1 MSKLNTRAKVI
12 FTLEKIQQGQS
23 LASLLDPLLQD
34 VGDKDKGFVHELLL
48 GTLRQWWALSRIG
61 ESLIEKEVTDK
72 GVWAGLNV
80 GLYQLLYMDT
90 PDYASI
96 NDTVEAVKQLEKGYG
111 AGLINAILRKVQKN
125 PAKFAKKIAKNH
137 SLPNWLAKELKQ
149 DWAGDSEN
157 WYDDLGQ
164 ALRQSAPIFLRINA
178 KFTTL
183 DDYTTLLKN
192 QDIGFEL
199 VNIGVKN
206 EQTILLNDNVKIGD
220 LPHFADGWVSVQDRH
235 AQISAH
241 LLASLAFDKPLN
253 VLDACT
259 APGGK
264 LAHLLELSQ
273 KNMFHVEQF
282 NIDKITALDNDKQR
296 LERVSQNLER
306 LQLSADNV
314 SLVCDDATTFTALPF
329 DVIVLDAPST
339 ATGVIR
345 RHPDIALL
353 RTQNDV
359 MQTVDLQAKILANC
373 WQNLAKNGVL
383 LYVTCS
389 VLKAE
394 NETQIGSFLAKND
407 DAKVIDFTL
416 NLPNQIKRDVGY
428 QCLPLNEN
436 DGDGFYYALLQKV

>member
-12 FTLEKIQQGQS
+12 ATLEKIQQGQS

-34 VGDKDKGFVHELLL
+34 VGDKDKGFAHELLL

-282 NIDKITALDNDKQR
+282 NIDKITALDNDKKR

-329 DVIVLDAPST
+329 DVIVLDAPCT

>member
-282 NIDKITALDNDKQR
+282 NIDKITALDNDKKR

>member
-1 MSKLNTRAKVI
+1 M
-12 FTLEKIQQGQS
+12 
-23 LASLLDPLLQD
+23 
-34 VGDKDKGFVHELLL
+34 
-48 GTLRQWWALSRIG
+48 
-61 ESLIEKEVTDK
+61 
-72 GVWAGLNV
+72 
-80 GLYQLLYMDT
+80 
-90 PDYASI
+90 
-96 NDTVEAVKQLEKGYG
+96 
-111 AGLINAILRKVQKN
+111 
-125 PAKFAKKIAKNH
+125 
-137 SLPNWLAKELKQ
+137 
-149 DWAGDSEN
+149 
-157 WYDDLGQ
+157 
-164 ALRQSAPIFLRINA
+164 
-178 KFTTL
+178 
-183 DDYTTLLKN
+183 
-192 QDIGFEL
+192 
-199 VNIGVKN
+199 
-206 EQTILLNDNVKIGD
+206 
-220 LPHFADGWVSVQDRH
+220 
-235 AQISAH
+235 
-241 LLASLAFDKPLN
+241 
-253 VLDACT
+253 
-259 APGGK
+259 
-264 LAHLLELSQ
+264 
-273 KNMFHVEQF
+273 
-282 NIDKITALDNDKQR
+282 
-296 LERVSQNLER
+296 SQNLER

-329 DVIVLDAPST
+329 DVIVLDAPCT

>member
-282 NIDKITALDNDKQR
+282 NIDKITALDNDKKR

-329 DVIVLDAPST
+329 DVIVLDAPCT

-359 MQTVDLQAKILANC
+359 VQTVDLQAKILANC

-383 LYVTCS
+383 LYITCS

>member
-282 NIDKITALDNDKQR
+282 NIDKITALDNDKKR

-329 DVIVLDAPST
+329 DVIVLDAPCT

-436 DGDGFYYALLQKV
+436 DGDGFYYALLQKI

>member
-72 GVWAGLNV
+72 GGWAGLNV

-183 DDYTTLLKN
+183 DDYTTLL
-192 QDIGFEL
+192 
-199 VNIGVKN
+199 
-206 EQTILLNDNVKIGD
+206 
-220 LPHFADGWVSVQDRH
+220 
-235 AQISAH
+235 
-241 LLASLAFDKPLN
+241 
-253 VLDACT
+253 
-259 APGGK
+259 
-264 LAHLLELSQ
+264 
-273 KNMFHVEQF
+273 
-282 NIDKITALDNDKQR
+282 
-296 LERVSQNLER
+296 
-306 LQLSADNV
+306 
-314 SLVCDDATTFTALPF
+314 
-329 DVIVLDAPST
+329 
-339 ATGVIR
+339 
-345 RHPDIALL
+345 
-353 RTQNDV
+353 
-359 MQTVDLQAKILANC
+359 
-373 WQNLAKNGVL
+373 
-383 LYVTCS
+383 
-389 VLKAE
+389 
-394 NETQIGSFLAKND
+394 
-407 DAKVIDFTL
+407 
-416 NLPNQIKRDVGY
+416 
-428 QCLPLNEN
+428 
-436 DGDGFYYALLQKV
+436 

>member
-282 NIDKITALDNDKQR
+282 NIDKITALDNDKKR

-329 DVIVLDAPST
+329 DVIVLDAPCT

-359 MQTVDLQAKILANC
+359 VQTVDLQAKILANC

-383 LYVTCS
+383 LYITCS

-436 DGDGFYYALLQKV
+436 DGDGFYYALLQKI

>member
-282 NIDKITALDNDKQR
+282 NIDKITALDNDKKR

-329 DVIVLDAPST
+329 DVIVLDAPCT

>member
-34 VGDKDKGFVHELLL
+34 VGDKDKGFAHELLL

-72 GVWAGLNV
+72 GVCAGLNV

-149 DWAGDSEN
+149 DWGEY
-157 WYDDLGQ
+157 YDELGQ

-282 NIDKITALDNDKQR
+282 NIDKITALDNDKKR

-329 DVIVLDAPST
+329 DVIVLDAPCT

-436 DGDGFYYALLQKV
+436 DGDGFYYALLQKI